1 MFNLPFSKALAVCAL
16 NLAFCLVASSQGTTT
31 RITGTVTD
39 PQGSPVTG
47 ATVSIKREGQGVPLV
62 TQTSDT
68 GQYVFDLIQAGKY
81 EVTVERVGFN
91 KFVSTD
97 NVAQINVPTT
107 VNVTL
112 TVGDVNATV
121 TVVGAAEAV
130 QTATSGNVSSTVDAK
145 TVESLPIVGTRGRN
159 PLDLLNFQPGVVTGG
174 NTGGLVQVHGSRDRA
189 FNFTLDGIDINES
202 TFGGSNSTPV
212 KPNPE
217 AIQEFQ
223 IITSNPTAEQGR
235 SSGAQVTFVTKS
247 GTNEF
252 HGNLFEFYQT
262 PRFNAKSYAETIARS
277 SKGQFVQHIFGGS
290 FGGPIPDLGWGEGRK
305 PGFLRDKAFFFV
317 NLQMLRAYDTA
328 LVNRTV
334 YTQEARNGFFRY
346 VVGRANANAGGGAN
360 AAVDAT
366 GAALLPSCTVA
377 PAPCI
382 ATYNANTQSPFT
394 FDPTTTKYINEM
406 PLPNNF
412 FSGDGLNT
420 ARFSWLSPQRER
432 QRDFVAKVDYILN
445 QQNAFYVRFNHGNQ
459 NTFGDS
465 VNGGRPIF
473 PNTPRIVDTYRTPRN
488 LAVNWRFSPTPR
500 LTNEV
505 TVGHARY
512 GFIFDTPAAD
522 PAYNF
527 VFLTI
532 SDSNLNDSYNAR
544 FVKTNQIIDN
554 ITFDFSPHTIKGGIN
569 FRLGRHR
576 DDRYSV
582 AGSTIEGK
590 VSLNNS
596 AALFNGSTAGVPSF
610 GLPATGNTGINSTDQ
625 TTLRSYLANLV
636 GFVNNVN
643 RAFVSNG
650 TSFDPPG
657 TRWLSE
663 AKYDE
668 YDFYIQDNWK
678 IRPNFLLDIGVRW
691 EVKMNPE
698 AVNRPILVPD
708 QSVKLGAAPSN
719 TLKWVAG
726 ELFDDQF
733 GLILPSVG
741 FAWDPFKSGK
751 TSIRANYRMATDR
764 FPTFLFGSSI
774 FQGTPGNNA
783 SQSNTAFGQAGGL
796 LRNVGPVIAGL
807 VPAQSPAQLAQPPA
821 LSSNTLSV
829 IDPDMTYPQVH
840 SFLLSFQREMGKSNV
855 FEFNYIRKHAVHL
868 LGGYNINQANIFATD
883 PRCPGQN
890 FVQAWTTVMN
900 NAAAPTPCLIG
911 LFRNASGAA
920 YTTTT
925 FRSDFSADNAVQSTL
940 GGATA
945 NSVAATA
952 RALAVLTGTR
962 SLTSLGFSP
971 FFFMQ
976 FPQFSG
982 GFNVFDSSDF
992 SNYSGLEFIF
1002 KRRFSTGL
1010 GFQVAY
1016 TRSISKDNRS
1026 FDPTQTTVST
1036 GVVQSASSTPFN
1048 IFDRTLNYSW
1058 SDFDRRHVFQATWV
1072 WELPFGEGR
1081 RFKFDNSVLNY
1092 MISGWQFSGTFLMQS
1107 GNPFTVY
1114 TGFNTFSSVVGSLA
1128 TCNGCTREMGKLI
1141 LDGGG
1146 LNFWFDQATRA
1157 KFGTPAAGEISD
1169 IPRNFFIGPSYWQ
1182 PDFSLLRKFRL
1193 TERFNLDFRVD
1204 ARNAFNHPNF
1214 ANPNAVVTNTTTA
1227 PFGRINDS
1235 VTNNARRVQFSM
1247 KLNF

>member
-1 MFNLPFSKALAVCAL
+1 MSKLRFPKALFFCAL
-16 NLAFCLVASSQGTTT
+16 NLVFCLAVFSQGTTT

-39 PQGSPVTG
+39 PQGSPVSG
-47 ATVSIKREGQGVPLV
+47 ATVTIRRQGVETPIT
-62 TQTSDT
+62 TQTSDS
-68 GQYVFDLIQAGKY
+68 GQYVFDLIQAGTY
-81 EVTVERVGFN
+81 EVTVEKAGFN
-91 KFVSTD
+91 KIVSTG

-107 VNVTL
+107 VNLTL
-112 TVGDVNATV
+112 AVGDVNATV

-159 PLDLLNFQPGVVTGG
+159 PLELLNFQPGVVTGG
-174 NTGGLVQVHGSRDRA
+174 AAGGLVQVHGSRDRA

-202 TFGGSNSTPV
+202 TFGGSNSTPL

-334 YTQEARNGFFRY
+334 YTQDARNGFFRY
-346 VVGRANANAGGGAN
+346 RVGGPNGNAGGGAN
-360 AAVDAT
+360 ATVDASGNT
-366 GAALLPSCTVA
+366 ILANCGGAIVTN
-377 PAPCI
+377 CI
-382 ATYNANTQSPFT
+382 ATYNANTQSPFS
-394 FDPTTTKYINEM
+394 FDPTTTHFINEM

-412 FSGDGLNT
+412 LSGDGLNT
-420 ARFSWLSPQRER
+420 ARFSWLAPQRER
-432 QRDFVAKVDYILN
+432 QRDFVTKIDYNLN
-445 QQNAFYVRFNHGNQ
+445 QKNAFYVRFGHGNQ

-465 VNGGRPIF
+465 VNVGRPAF
-473 PNTPRIVDTYRTPRN
+473 PNTPRLVDTFRTPRN

-505 TVGHARY
+505 TYGHSRY
-512 GFIFDTPAAD
+512 GFIFDTPAPD
-522 PAYNF
+522 PSYNF

-532 SDSNLNDSYNAR
+532 SDSNFNDSYNAR
-544 FVKTNQIIDN
+544 FVRTNQYIDN
-554 ITFDFSPHTIKGGIN
+554 ITFDLSPHTIKGGIN
-569 FRLGRHR
+569 FRLGKHR

-596 AALFNGSTAGVPSF
+596 ASLFDGTTPGIPTF
-610 GLPATGNTGINSTDQ
+610 GLPASINSSDL
-625 TTLRSYLANLV
+625 TTLRSYLSNLV
-636 GFVNNVN
+636 GFVSGVT
-643 RAFVSNG
+643 RSFVSNG
-650 TSFDPPG
+650 STFDPPG

-663 AKYDE
+663 ANYNE

-678 IRPNFLLDIGVRW
+678 VRPNFLLDIGFRW
-691 EVKMNPE
+691 EVKMNPS
-698 AVNRPILVPD
+698 VNNRPILVPD

-719 TLKWVAG
+719 TLRWVEG
-726 ELFDDQF
+726 DLFDNQY
-733 GLILPSVG
+733 GLILPSIG
-741 FAWDPFKSGK
+741 FAWDPFKTGK

-774 FQGTPGNNA
+774 FQGTPGNNV
-783 SQSNTAFGQAGGL
+783 SQSNSAFGQAGGL
-796 LRNVGPVIAGL
+796 LRNVGPIMAGL
-807 VPAQSPAQLAQPPA
+807 TPSQTPLQLAQPPA
-821 LSSNTLSV
+821 LSSNSLSV
-829 IDPDMTYPQVH
+829 IDPDLTYPQVH
-840 SFLLSFQREMGKSNV
+840 SFLLSFQREIGKSNV

-868 LGGYNINQANIFATD
+868 LGGYNVNQANVNATD
-883 PRCPGQN
+883 PRCPGQT
-890 FVQAWTTVMN
+890 FLQAWTTVMN

-911 LFRNASGAA
+911 LFRASSGSL
-920 YTTTT
+920 YTTST
-925 FRSDFSADNAVQSTL
+925 FRSAFSSDNAVQPTL
-940 GGATA
+940 GGSTA

-952 RALAVLTGTR
+952 RALALLTGTR
-962 SLTSLGFSP
+962 SLASNGFSP
-971 FFFMQ
+971 FFFMP

-982 GFNVFDSSDF
+982 GMNVFDSSDY
-992 SNYSGLEFIF
+992 SNYTGLEFIF
-1002 KRRFSTGL
+1002 KRRFTAGL
-1010 GFQVAY
+1010 GFQFAY
-1016 TRSISKDNRS
+1016 TWSISKDNRS
-1026 FDPTQTTVST
+1026 FDPTQTTISS
-1036 GVVQSASSTPFN
+1036 GAVQSASSTPFDIN
-1048 IFDRTLNYSW
+1048 DRSLNYSW
-1058 SDFDRRHVFQATWV
+1058 SDFDRRHVLQATWV
-1072 WELPFGEGR
+1072 YELPFGEGR
-1081 RFKFDNSVLNY
+1081 RFKFDNSVMNY
-1092 MISGWQFSGTFLMQS
+1092 MISGWQVAGTFLMQS
-1107 GNPFTVY
+1107 GSPYTVY

-1128 TCNGCTREMGKLI
+1128 TCSGCTRDLGKLL

-1146 LNFWFDQATRA
+1146 LNFWFDGTERA
-1157 KFGTPAAGEISD
+1157 KFGTPAAGAISD

-1182 PDFSLLRKFRL
+1182 PDVSLLRKFKL

-1204 ARNAFNHPNF
+1204 ARNVFNHPNF

-1235 VTNNARRVQFSM
+1235 VTNNARRMQFSM